1 MDHLQANPVRDIAKL
16 LFFLEIFASGI
27 RTKNVRADVFSEIL
41 QQILLTLRNPVL
53 YYIVSRV
60 TYVERKKS

>member
-53 YYIVSRV
+53 YYIV
-60 TYVERKKS
+60 